1 MKSVALKDFS
11 AASFSGMGI
20 FGTSLCAGLNTIR
33 LRSFGEDRIQ
43 ILASSLSCH
52 EIAEFNLICLRPE
65 SASTDMLQETETVS
79 PFARVRD
86 RMFEV
91 GFFSLA
97 MIAMAGWLYFITL
110 LLVRLSLWCFG

>member
-1 MKSVALKDFS
+1 MKDLS
-11 AASFSGMGI
+11 AASFSGVCI
-20 FGTSLCAGLNTIR
+20 FGTSLRAGLNTTG
-33 LRSFGEDRIQ
+33 LRSFGEDRIHTE
-43 ILASSLSCH
+43 ILVSSLSCH

-65 SASTDMLQETETVS
+65 SASTDMLQDTQTVS
-79 PFARVRD
+79 PFARLRD

-91 GFFSLA
+91 GFLSLA